1 MSINEIDLEKRLKSL
16 NAQFTPQAHYE
27 EDIDFRSRALGLE
40 ETRDILGMRKHWS
53 TVLLGILIFEIVAAF
68 VLLLLIGFYPSF
80 GERLGNLV
88 VETYIIKHVSEVIGM
103 LIIVI
108 KFLFGKKN

>member
-1 MSINEIDLEKRLKSL
+1 MPVTEIDLQKRMQTIEAQFLPQVDEENIELRLKTL
-16 NAQFTPQAHYE
+16 RIE
-27 EDIDFRSRALGLE
+27 ESQ
-40 ETRDILGMRKHWS
+40 DILGMRKHWS
-53 TVLLGILIFEIVAAF
+53 TVLLCILIFEIVAAF

-88 VETYIIKHVSEVIGM
+88 IETYIIKHVSEVIGM

>member
-1 MSINEIDLEKRLKSL
+1 MPVTEIDLEKRLKSL
-16 NAQFTPQAHYE
+16 NAQFLPQAYE
-27 EDIDFRSRALGLE
+27 EDIESRLRTLRAE
-40 ETRDILGMRKHWS
+40 EAKDILGMRKNWS

>member
-1 MSINEIDLEKRLKSL
+1 LRDSV
-16 NAQFTPQAHYE
+16 QFVPQAHYE
-27 EDIDFRSRALGLE
+27 EDIESIVRALKVE
-40 ETRDILGMRKHWS
+40 ETKDILGMRRSWS